1 MPIIFDEVIAE
12 VAPPAQPPQ
21 GQAQQA
27 ETQPAQ
33 QPELIQQLRHLE
45 RRAERVMAD

>member
-12 VAPPAQPPQ
+12 VAPPAQPTQ
-21 GQAQQA
+21 GQDQRA
-27 ETQPAQ
+27 EARPAEP
-33 QPELIQQLRHLE
+33 PELIQQLRHLE

>member
-21 GQAQQA
+21 GRDQQA
-27 ETQPAQ
+27 GSQPAQ
-33 QPELIQQLRHLE
+33 QPELIQQLRQLE
-45 RRAERVMAD
+45 SRAERVRAD